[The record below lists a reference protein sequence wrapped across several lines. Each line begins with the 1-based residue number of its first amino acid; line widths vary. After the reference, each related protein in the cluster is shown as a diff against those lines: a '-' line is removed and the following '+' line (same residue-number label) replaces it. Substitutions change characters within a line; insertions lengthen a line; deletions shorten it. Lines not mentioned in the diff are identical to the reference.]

1 MTFSSPSWRS
11 LNRLNPLKGRLTI
24 QKRSPAELPGGIPN
38 ISGLV
43 HLCVSHP
50 HTSDL
55 TQVSYEQR
63 NPLGFLG
70 PKWRQQGKCLWRSDQ
85 TAALIKRKGQSS
97 NHPIWAPEI
106 LSPQSHGGGWW
117 TNDFP
122 TRLSIGWFLKFKIW
136 VLDVK
141 LPGCKPKWP
150 FTMWLDLFRSA
161 RVPACKKYQPVN
173 WGEKRGI
180 TLDANSSGQI
190 MMFHQPIEFLEIS
203 GFRFPCCLLRWCQ
216 TWGRYLVDQIYCSGW
231 RLSRTSWILYPILAI
246 SPWPQ
251 LLLSIPKKTTSPN

>member
-1 MTFSSPSWRS
+1 MLR
-11 LNRLNPLKGRLTI
+11 
-24 QKRSPAELPGGIPN
+24 
-38 ISGLV
+38 
-43 HLCVSHP
+43 
-50 HTSDL
+50 
-55 TQVSYEQR
+55 
-63 NPLGFLG
+63 
-70 PKWRQQGKCLWRSDQ
+70 
-85 TAALIKRKGQSS
+85 
-97 NHPIWAPEI
+97 
-106 LSPQSHGGGWW
+106 
-117 TNDFP
+117 
-122 TRLSIGWFLKFKIW
+122 
-136 VLDVK
+136 
-141 LPGCKPKWP
+141 LPGCKPNEPLQW
-150 FTMWLDLFRSA
+150 WLDLFRSA

-251 LLLSIPKKTTSPN
+251 LLLSIPKKNNIPKLRPQKLSRSVQLLAQDLGFFDDCPLFGDVSWLD

>member
-1 MTFSSPSWRS
+1 MRS
-11 LNRLNPLKGRLTI
+11 K
-24 QKRSPAELPGGIPN
+24 
-38 ISGLV
+38 
-43 HLCVSHP
+43 
-50 HTSDL
+50 
-55 TQVSYEQR
+55 
-63 NPLGFLG
+63 
-70 PKWRQQGKCLWRSDQ
+70 
-85 TAALIKRKGQSS
+85 
-97 NHPIWAPEI
+97 I

-117 TNDFP
+117 TNDW
-122 TRLSIGWFLKFKIW
+122 TRLSIGWFLGSKSEFW
-136 VLDVK
+136 MLSFRGVNPNDPLQ
-141 LPGCKPKWP
+141 W
-150 FTMWLDLFRSA
+150 WLDLFRSA